1 MVGSICYDSQCADEF
16 LEGIFLG
23 CEMFMVYFF
32 LSRIRSRAAYHYIKV
47 EEKRPEAWDNQ
58 NTTQK
63 KNTPDSQKAH
73 THTHQTYTT

>member
-32 LSRIRSRAAYHYIKV
+32 FLEYAVGLRIIILK
-47 EEKRPEAWDNQ
+47 
-58 NTTQK
+58 
-63 KNTPDSQKAH
+63 
-73 THTHQTYTT
+73 